1 MSSAKARDFRKA
13 KAKVGKKVDR
23 GNVTTINLKSRKIQ
37 MSAQVIGQDGESNN
51 PRDVLDRL
59 LRVLQHHSVS
69 QRHDGLKALLSF
81 FQKTNG
87 AQFFVPLAMPGI
99 LEVMFDGDDGVRSS
113 LLALLSGLFIQYSS
127 ESFAP
132 AADII
137 VTYMSNGL
145 TSLNIAVRK
154 DALTALHSF
163 AQQHAVLLCPHA
175 HHLVER
181 IISLLSSQAKLSR
194 NIDKMTMEKKMELGI
209 GKRGGKGK
217 NCGMNSLGGSKNRD
231 TDEGG
236 KGTRTKEKRMGEGGG
251 KREKPGER
259 KETLSVMM
267 HVVLLLL
274 RAKRNDGAVE
284 TRTTGVL
291 APAEAAMF
299 FVGHHHPRT
308 ASFLAGRASKK
319 SEVGRG
325 QSFLDSVKL
334 LCVKL
339 SDIWTGMVD
348 DGAIDVSQ
356 LEMAQEVLRVMQE
369 LPFHT
374 VLAPGPRAVME
385 DSFYAMVKPVLR
397 HFPNTL
403 KNADSIATG
412 SAKQS
417 YALKNLETCNHLVSE
432 IALLLPVSGT
442 GTGTANEEWR
452 DEAQRGVSSGLLQIL
467 DVHRVRLQE
476 SFDSLVASGG
486 EHGLSALAAAKQ
498 GVLQVLNVT
507 ERTLKVG
514 PALAG
519 PLASYLAG
527 LLPVL
532 EQVFAVLL
540 RRNEL
545 PATTSAQIWSHGLAG
560 LVYPSLSLLAVL
572 CKLATSDKDEAGTRE
587 PLQRALLAAT
597 RVCVAVPDAPVDQLV
612 SGLLLFLGRAAA
624 SASAEPSP
632 GLRELSCL
640 IGAMFEPAFFHRRC
654 TDQEKLK
661 VLELWFFLPFESLP
675 DASVTVLKL
684 LCNHEGDA
692 GAPSATRTP
701 TVYFLRLLYERRE
714 QFGTAALVQTVLDAL
729 DECVAAGARGAG
741 AGQEADLWLRATHDA
756 SAVPVLAQLLRRL
769 VGEALSDGDDAVGS
783 LVVTWLSNGF
793 SGPPSPRASYWHC
806 VAACAVGGRSLTYS
820 GLHALDSAA
829 VECTLTHVM
838 ALLKGVDVPH
848 TCSGWGRPGLVAR
861 LLQPLAA
868 LTRYAHGEEDARGG
882 SLLMPR
888 SFFQAVAVT
897 EEQAVT
903 GNADANAN
911 ATLDAN
917 LQSLRL
923 VL

>member
-1 MSSAKARDFRKA
+1 
-13 KAKVGKKVDR
+13 
-23 GNVTTINLKSRKIQ
+23 
-37 MSAQVIGQDGESNN
+37 
-51 PRDVLDRL
+51 VLDRL

-154 DALTALHSF
+154 DALTALHFF

-217 NCGMNSLGGSKNRD
+217 NCGMNSLGGSKNKD

-236 KGTRTKEKRMGEGGG
+236 KGTRTKEKRMGEGGS
-251 KREKPGER
+251 KHEKPGER

-284 TRTTGVL
+284 TRITGVL
-291 APAEAAMF
+291 APADAAMF
-299 FVGHHHPRT
+299 FVGHNNPRT

-319 SEVGRG
+319 SEVGRS
-325 QSFLDSVKL
+325 QSFLDSVKV
-334 LCVKL
+334 LCVKMC
-339 SDIWTGMVD
+339 DIWTGMVD

-412 SAKQS
+412 SAKLS

-432 IALLLPVSGT
+432 IALLLPVSDAAGT
-442 GTGTANEEWR
+442 GTGTGTTDEKWK
-452 DEAQRGVSSGLLQIL
+452 DEAQRSVSSGLLQIL
-467 DVHRVRLQE
+467 HVHCVRLQE

-486 EHGLSALAAAKQ
+486 EHGLSALAAAKH

-540 RRNEL
+540 RRNDL
-545 PATTSAQIWSHGLAG
+545 PITTAAQIWSHGLAG

-572 CKLATSDKDEAGTRE
+572 CKLATSDKDEAGTRD
-587 PLQRALLAAT
+587 PLQRALLVAT

-612 SGLLLFLGRAAA
+612 SGLLLFLSRAAA
-624 SASAEPSP
+624 RTSAEPSP
-632 GLRELSCL
+632 GLRELSFL
-640 IGAMFEPAFFHRRC
+640 ARGMFEPAFFHRRC

-675 DASVTVLKL
+675 DASVMVLKL

-692 GAPSATRTP
+692 AAPSVTRTP
-701 TVYFLRLLYERRE
+701 TVYFFRLLYERRE

-729 DECVAAGARGAG
+729 DECVAAGARGVG
-741 AGQEADLWLRATHDA
+741 TGQEADLWLRATHDA
-756 SAVPVLAQLLRRL
+756 SPIPLLAQLLRRL
-769 VGEALSDGDDAVGS
+769 VGESLSDGDDAVGS
-783 LVVTWLSNGF
+783 LVVTWLSKKS
-793 SGPPSPRASYWHC
+793 SGRSSPRASYWHC
-806 VAACAVGGRSLTYS
+806 LAACAVGGRSLTYTGVHS
-820 GLHALDSAA
+820 LDSVA
-829 VECTLTHVM
+829 VEYTLVHVL
-838 ALLKGVDVPH
+838 AFLKGVDVPH
-848 TCSGWGRPGLVAR
+848 TCATWGRPGLVAR
-861 LLQPLAA
+861 LLRPLAA
-868 LTRYAHGEEDARGG
+868 ITRYAHGEEDARVG

-888 SFFQAVAVT
+888 AFFQALTVA
-897 EEQAVT
+897 EEQEVA
-903 GNADANAN
+903 GHANANANAN
-911 ATLDAN
+911 ATLDSN